1 MGKSKNITPV
11 TVGLFEDN
19 PIVEFGLSSYFQTMS
34 NFSAKICFA
43 SSNPKEF
50 IHLLKANKPDLVIL
64 DIISEETFGLELF
77 ERVFKLNS
85 SAKVIAYS
93 NVKSRQIIKTLLSMG
108 VAGYIPKKESLSLFD
123 KAFQHVLMENKVYLP
138 ENLQDLL
145 ELKQEPVTL
154 TEMEKRII
162 PYLLN
167 GFSSKQIAEEFFIT
181 SNAVDFHK
189 KNLFVKFEVNNIA
202 SLVKELISQGYSQ
215 GISF

>member
-1 MGKSKNITPV
+1 MVKSKIITPV

-19 PIVEFGLSSYFQTMS
+19 PIIEFGLSSYFQSMEG
-34 NFSAKICFA
+34 FSADICFA
-43 SSNPKEF
+43 SANPEEF

-77 ERVFKLNS
+77 EQVFEINS
-85 SAKVIAYS
+85 SAKVIAYT
-93 NVKSRQIIKTLLSMG
+93 NVKSKQIIKTLLAMG
-108 VAGYIPKKESLSLFD
+108 VAGYIPKKENVSLFD
-123 KAFQHVLMENKVYLP
+123 EAFHHILIENKVYLP

-145 ELKQEPVTL
+145 ELKQDLITL
-154 TEMEKRII
+154 TEMEKKII
-162 PYLLN
+162 PFLLN
-167 GFSSKQIAEEFFIT
+167 GFSSKQIAEEFFVT